1 MRLQNLEF
9 DDDEQSLI
17 RTDGQNQ
24 TDIYESSSIEG
35 YLSSPAFDIN
45 FGEDISTS
53 EIKLDMDSDK
63 NQQACSKFLNSVEKL
78 QIIFDFTPF
87 CRKYRYQFYF

>member
-9 DDDEQSLI
+9 NDDEQTFI
-17 RTDGQNQ
+17 RTTVQPQSDFY
-24 TDIYESSSIEG
+24 DSSSIEG

-63 NQQACSKFLNSVEKL
+63 NQQACSNFLNSIEKL
-78 QIIFDFTPF
+78 QSIFEFTPF
-87 CRKYRYQFYF
+87 CRKYRY